1 MTVTGRQYGVG
12 ALQCKIF
19 ALNASGSPA
28 ATSPTVYAGTR
39 MYGFKS
45 LDLTIPDARRITHV
59 GDDGPIQVDSL
70 PPTEGM
76 SGNAIFAE
84 ENSTNIAL
92 VSNMNTF
99 TVGAAKMYGLG
110 TDMQGFETQVC
121 MLVYQK
127 TLDNTGARNYRTMIL
142 PKVILQYK
150 GSPFNENAAEHTFN
164 VTPSY
169 VTSGPWE
176 KTFATGDEG
185 FTRAQAIVFQ
195 SLKPLGLAAWL
206 SDDYDTVFSFPT
218 TEQANDAVTPAI
230 AVFVD
235 GVLQTTEIASYAADS
250 VTFTVAP
257 VDDKRI
263 VSLYEIAI

>member
-1 MTVTGRQYGVG
+1 MAVTGRQYGVG

-19 ALNASGSPA
+19 QLNASGSPA
-28 ATSPTVYAGTR
+28 ASSPTVYAGTR

-45 LDLTIPDARRITHV
+45 LDLTIPDAQRKTHV
-59 GDDGPIQVDSL
+59 GDDGPIQVDTL

-84 ENSTNIAL
+84 ENHTNIAL
-92 VSNMNTF
+92 VSNMNSF

-110 TDMQGFETQVC
+110 TDKQGFETQVA

-142 PKVILQYK
+142 PKVIMQYK
-150 GSPFNENAAEHTFN
+150 GAGFNENPAEHTFN

-169 VTSGPWE
+169 VTAGPWE
-176 KTFATGDEG
+176 KAFAVADEG
-185 FTRAQAIVFQ
+185 FTRAQALVFQ
-195 SLKPLGLAAWL
+195 SLKPLGIASWL
-206 SDDYDTVFSFPT
+206 SDDYDTVFSFPV
-218 TEQANDAVTPAI
+218 TEQANDFTTPAI

-235 GVLQTTEIASYAADS
+235 GTIQSSGITFAADA
-250 VTFTVAP
+250 VTFDTAP
-257 VDDKRI
+257 LDDKRI
-263 VSLYEIAI
+263 VSLYEIAV